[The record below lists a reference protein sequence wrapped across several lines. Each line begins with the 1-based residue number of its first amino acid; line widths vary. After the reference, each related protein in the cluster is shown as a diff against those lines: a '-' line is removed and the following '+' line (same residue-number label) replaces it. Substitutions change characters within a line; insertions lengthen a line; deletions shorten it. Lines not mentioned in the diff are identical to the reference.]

1 MAKEIRIFFTA
12 LMFYT
17 RIPCPKWVDHDPAY
31 MKDSA
36 RYFSLV
42 GGIVGVL
49 GAAVFY
55 LASQLFS
62 IEIAVILSMAV
73 TVRITG
79 AFHEDG
85 FADVCD
91 GFGGGWTKER
101 IIEIMKDSRLGTFG
115 VAGLFF
121 IFLLKFYALTAI
133 AISALPLV
141 IVSGHV
147 VSRMVASRML
157 LRGSYVENNNQQK
170 AGSAATKL
178 APVSFFVNVLIA
190 AAVLVLFN
198 SYYAFLLL
206 VPLFLVEWLM
216 FRFYKKWING
226 YNGDCAGA
234 VQQITEVCFYL
245 SCIVLWKYTSLDIL
259 LRL

>member
-55 LASQLFS
+55 LASQLLS

-79 AFHEDG
+79 AFHEDSLL
-85 FADVCD
+85 DTVD
-91 GFGGGWTKER
+91 G
-101 IIEIMKDSRLGTFG
+101 LG
-115 VAGLFF
+115 
-121 IFLLKFYALTAI
+121 
-133 AISALPLV
+133 
-141 IVSGHV
+141 
-147 VSRMVASRML
+147 
-157 LRGSYVENNNQQK
+157 
-170 AGSAATKL
+170 
-178 APVSFFVNVLIA
+178 
-190 AAVLVLFN
+190 
-198 SYYAFLLL
+198 
-206 VPLFLVEWLM
+206 
-216 FRFYKKWING
+216 NG
-226 YNGDCAGA
+226 
-234 VQQITEVCFYL
+234 
-245 SCIVLWKYTSLDIL
+245 
-259 LRL
+259 